1 MRGSRKIPMI
11 SLGGNTD
18 LNVLTYRSVYRGFE
32 LLLRKINNSRWVRP
46 ADVRFGSKADMRSA
60 EADVR

>member
-11 SLGGNTD
+11 SLGGNAD

-32 LLLRKINNSRWVRP
+32 LLLRKINNLRR
-46 ADVRFGSKADMRSA
+46 DVRFGS
-60 EADVR
+60 